1 MRPGA
6 PAWRAFWPVLPL
18 LAFLAL
24 VVAGPIARVL
34 LWGLAPSMAPTAPT
48 IETGSPWRE
57 LVATPLY
64 REALLRTFR
73 LSVTVT
79 LACLVLGYPVAYVLA
94 RARGWRGQLLL
105 ALVVAPF
112 WISVL
117 ARSFTWMVLL
127 QRQGVV
133 NRLLLGLG
141 LVAEPVPLVY
151 NEVGV
156 HVGMVHVLLPY
167 MILSLYGAMRAIDP
181 ALLRAAAGLGATEW
195 QAFRRVWWP
204 LSRPGVAAGSL
215 LLFVVALGFFVTPA
229 LLGGGKVTTLA
240 MLIEAHVS
248 QAQDWPLA
256 AALGLVLLVATLLA
270 LVPAQRALRLET
282 LVGAGGR

>member
-6 PAWRAFWPVLPL
+6 SAWRALWPVLPL
-18 LAFLAL
+18 LAFLVL
-24 VVAGPIARVL
+24 VVVGPIARVL
-34 LWGLAPSMAPTAPT
+34 LWGLAPSTAPTAPT
-48 IETGSPWRE
+48 ETPWHE

-64 REALLRTFR
+64 REALVRTFR
-73 LSVTVT
+73 LSLTVT

-94 RARGWRGQLLL
+94 RTGGWRGQLLL

-133 NRLLLGLG
+133 NRILLALG
-141 LVAEPVPLVY
+141 LVTEPVPLIY
-151 NEVGV
+151 NEIGV

-181 ALLRAAAGLGATEW
+181 GLLRAAAGLGATEW

-204 LSRPGVAAGSL
+204 LSLAGVAAGSL

-256 AALGLVLLVATLLA
+256 SALGLVLLVATLLA
-270 LVPAQRALRLET
+270 LVPAQRALRLEA

>member
-1 MRPGA
+1 MRSEA
-6 PAWRAFWPVLPL
+6 SARQALWPVLPL
-18 LAFLAL
+18 VVFLA
-24 VVAGPIARVL
+24 VVFVGPIARVL
-34 LWGLAPSMAPTAPT
+34 LWGLVPATAPPAPT
-48 IETGSPWRE
+48 GGPWRE
-57 LVATPLY
+57 ILATPLY
-64 REALLRTFR
+64 RNALLRTFR
-73 LSVTVT
+73 LSLTVT

-94 RARGWRGQLLL
+94 RARGWRGQVLL

-127 QRQGVV
+127 QRQGAV
-133 NRLLLGLG
+133 NRLLLALG
-141 LVAEPVPLVY
+141 VVREPVPLVY
-151 NEVGV
+151 NEIGV
-156 HVGMVHVLLPY
+156 HIGMVHVLLPY
-167 MILSLYGAMRAIDP
+167 MILSLYGAMRGIDP
-181 ALLRAAAGLGATEW
+181 GLLRAAAGLGATEW

-204 LSRPGVAAGSL
+204 LSRAGVGAGSL
-215 LLFVVALGFFVTPA
+215 LLFVVALGFFITPA

-256 AALGLVLLVATLLA
+256 SALGLVLLVATVVA

-282 LVGAGGR
+282 LVGARGR

>member
-1 MRPGA
+1 MRSGA
-6 PAWRAFWPVLPL
+6 STWRALWPILPL
-18 LAFLAL
+18 LVFLVL
-24 VVAGPIARVL
+24 VFVGPIARVL
-34 LWGLAPSMAPTAPT
+34 LWGIVPAMAPTAPT
-48 IETGSPWRE
+48 SAPWRE
-57 LVATPLY
+57 LLLTPLY
-64 REALLRTFR
+64 RDALLRTFR
-73 LSVTVT
+73 LSLTVT
-79 LACLVLGYPVAYVLA
+79 LACLVLGYPVAHALA
-94 RARGWRGQLLL
+94 RARGWRGELLL

-127 QRQGVV
+127 QRQGAV

-141 LVAEPVPLVY
+141 LVREPVPLIY

-156 HVGMVHVLLPY
+156 HIGMIHVLLPY
-167 MILSLYGAMRAIDP
+167 MILSLYGALRGIDP
-181 ALLRAAAGLGATEW
+181 ALLRAAAGLGATDW

-204 LSRPGVAAGSL
+204 LSRAGVGAGSL
-215 LLFVVALGFFVTPA
+215 LLFVVALGFFITPA

-256 AALGLVLLVATLLA
+256 SALGLALLVATLAA
-270 LVPAQRALRLET
+270 LVPAQRALRLEA
-282 LVGAGGR
+282 LVGAGRR

>member
-1 MRPGA
+1 MRCGTST
-6 PAWRAFWPVLPL
+6 RQAFWPVLPL

-24 VVAGPIARVL
+24 VFVGPIARVL
-34 LWGLAPSMAPTAPT
+34 LWGVAPATAPT
-48 IETGSPWRE
+48 GATAAPWRE
-57 LVATPLY
+57 LLATPLY
-64 REALLRTFR
+64 RDALLRTFR
-73 LSVTVT
+73 LSLTVT
-79 LACLVLGYPVAYVLA
+79 LVCLILGYPVAYALA
-94 RARGWRGQLLL
+94 RTRGWRGQLLL

-127 QRQGVV
+127 QRQGIV
-133 NRLLLGLG
+133 NRLLLALG
-141 LVAEPVPLVY
+141 VVREPVPLVY

-156 HVGMVHVLLPY
+156 HIGMIHVLLPY

-181 ALLRAAAGLGATEW
+181 GLLRAAAGLGATEW
-195 QAFRRVWWP
+195 QTFRRIWWP

-215 LLFVVALGFFVTPA
+215 LLFVVALGFFITPA

-256 AALGLVLLVATLLA
+256 SALGLVLLVATVVALL
-270 LVPAQRALRLET
+270 PAQRALRLEA
-282 LVGAGGR
+282 LVGAGTR

>member
-1 MRPGA
+1 MRSGA
-6 PAWRAFWPVLPL
+6 STWRALWPILPL
-18 LAFLAL
+18 LVFLVL
-24 VVAGPIARVL
+24 VFVGPIARVL
-34 LWGLAPSMAPTAPT
+34 LWGIVPAMAPTAPT
-48 IETGSPWRE
+48 SAPWRE
-57 LVATPLY
+57 LLLTPLY
-64 REALLRTFR
+64 RDALLRTFR
-73 LSVTVT
+73 LSLTVT
-79 LACLVLGYPVAYVLA
+79 LACLVLGYPVAYALA
-94 RARGWRGQLLL
+94 RARGWRGELLL

-127 QRQGVV
+127 QRQGAV

-141 LVAEPVPLVY
+141 LVREPVPLIY

-156 HVGMVHVLLPY
+156 HIGMIHVLLPY
-167 MILSLYGAMRAIDP
+167 MILSLYGALRGIDP
-181 ALLRAAAGLGATEW
+181 ALLRAAAGLGATDW

-204 LSRPGVAAGSL
+204 LSRAGVGAGSL
-215 LLFVVALGFFVTPA
+215 LLFVVALGFFITPA

-256 AALGLVLLVATLLA
+256 SALGLALLVATLAA
-270 LVPAQRALRLET
+270 LVPAQRVLRLEA
-282 LVGAGGR
+282 LVGAGRR

>member
-1 MRPGA
+1 MRSGA
-6 PAWRAFWPVLPL
+6 STWRALWPILPL
-18 LAFLAL
+18 LVFLVL
-24 VVAGPIARVL
+24 VFVGPIARVL
-34 LWGLAPSMAPTAPT
+34 LWGIVPAMAPTAPT
-48 IETGSPWRE
+48 SAPWRE
-57 LVATPLY
+57 LLLTPLY
-64 REALLRTFR
+64 RDALLRTFR
-73 LSVTVT
+73 LSLTVT
-79 LACLVLGYPVAYVLA
+79 LACLVLGYPVAYALA
-94 RARGWRGQLLL
+94 RARGWRGELLL

-127 QRQGVV
+127 QRQGAV

-141 LVAEPVPLVY
+141 LVREPVPLIY

-156 HVGMVHVLLPY
+156 HIGMIHVLLPY
-167 MILSLYGAMRAIDP
+167 MILSLYGALRGIDP
-181 ALLRAAAGLGATEW
+181 ALLRAAAGLGATDW

-204 LSRPGVAAGSL
+204 LSRAGVGAGSL
-215 LLFVVALGFFVTPA
+215 LLFVVALGFFITPA

-256 AALGLVLLVATLLA
+256 SALGLALLVATQAA
-270 LVPAQRALRLET
+270 LVPAQRALRLEA
-282 LVGAGGR
+282 LVGAGRR

>member
-1 MRPGA
+1 VRPGA
-6 PAWRAFWPVLPL
+6 AAWRALWPLLPL
-18 LAFLAL
+18 LAFLGL
-24 VVAGPIARVL
+24 VVVGPLLRVL
-34 LWGLAPSMAPTAPT
+34 TWGLVPALAPTAPT
-48 IETGSPWRE
+48 QAPWAE
-57 LVATPLY
+57 IAATPLY
-64 REALLRTFR
+64 RDALVRTFR
-73 LSVTVT
+73 LSLTVT
-79 LACLVLGYPVAYVLA
+79 LVCLVLGYPVAYALA
-94 RARGWRGQLLL
+94 RIRGWGGHVLL

-127 QRQGVV
+127 QRQGIV
-133 NRLLLGLG
+133 NRALLALG
-141 LVAEPVPLVY
+141 LVTEPVPLVY
-151 NEVGV
+151 NEIGV
-156 HVGMVHVLLPY
+156 HVGMIHVLLPY

-181 ALLRAAAGLGATEW
+181 QLLRAAAGLGASEW

-204 LSRPGVAAGSL
+204 LSRAGVAGGSL

-256 AALGLVLLVATLLA
+256 AALGLVLLAATLLA
-270 LVPAQRALRLET
+270 LLPAQRALRLEV

>member
-1 MRPGA
+1 MRSGA
-6 PAWRAFWPVLPL
+6 STWRALWPILPL
-18 LAFLAL
+18 LVFLVLAF
-24 VVAGPIARVL
+24 VGPIARVL
-34 LWGLAPSMAPTAPT
+34 LWGIVPAMAPTAPT
-48 IETGSPWRE
+48 SAPWRE
-57 LVATPLY
+57 LLLTPLY
-64 REALLRTFR
+64 RDALLRTFR
-73 LSVTVT
+73 LSLTVT
-79 LACLVLGYPVAYVLA
+79 LACLVLGYPVAYALA
-94 RARGWRGQLLL
+94 RARGWRGELLL

-127 QRQGVV
+127 QRQGAV

-141 LVAEPVPLVY
+141 LVREPVPLIY

-156 HVGMVHVLLPY
+156 HIGMIHVLLPY
-167 MILSLYGAMRAIDP
+167 MILSLYGALRGIDP
-181 ALLRAAAGLGATEW
+181 ALLRAAAGLGATDW

-204 LSRPGVAAGSL
+204 LSRAGVGAGSL
-215 LLFVVALGFFVTPA
+215 LLFVVALGFFITPA

-256 AALGLVLLVATLLA
+256 SALGRALLVATLAA
-270 LVPAQRALRLET
+270 LVPAQRALRLEA
-282 LVGAGGR
+282 LVGAGRR

>member
-1 MRPGA
+1 
-6 PAWRAFWPVLPL
+6 
-18 LAFLAL
+18 
-24 VVAGPIARVL
+24 VL
-34 LWGLAPSMAPTAPT
+34 LWGVAPATAPT
-48 IETGSPWRE
+48 GATEAPWRE
-57 LVATPLY
+57 LLAIPLY
-64 REALLRTFR
+64 RDALLRTFR
-73 LSVTVT
+73 LSLTVT
-79 LACLVLGYPVAYVLA
+79 LVCLILGYPVAYVLA
-94 RARGWRGQLLL
+94 RTRGWRGQLLL

-117 ARSFTWMVLL
+117 ARSFSWMVLL
-127 QRQGVV
+127 QRQGIV
-133 NRLLLGLG
+133 NRLLLTLG
-141 LVAEPVPLVY
+141 VVREPVPLVY

>member
-1 MRPGA
+1 VRPRAG
-6 PAWRAFWPVLPL
+6 AWRALWPLLPL
-18 LAFLAL
+18 VAFLAL
-24 VVAGPIARVL
+24 VVVGPIVRVL
-34 LWGLAPSMAPTAPT
+34 VWGLAPSFAPTAPT
-48 IETGSPWRE
+48 QAPWAE
-57 LVATPLY
+57 IAATPLY
-64 REALLRTFR
+64 RDALVRTFR
-73 LSVTVT
+73 LSLTVT
-79 LACLVLGYPVAYVLA
+79 LGCLLLGYPVAYALA
-94 RARGWRGQLLL
+94 RARGWGGHVLL

-133 NRLLLGLG
+133 NRVLLALG
-141 LVAEPVPLVY
+141 LVTEPVPLIY

-156 HVGMVHVLLPY
+156 HVGMIHVLLPY
-167 MILSLYGAMRAIDP
+167 MILSLYGAMRTIDP
-181 ALLRAAAGLGATEW
+181 QLLRAAAGLGATEW

-204 LSRPGVAAGSL
+204 LSRAGVAAGSL

-256 AALGLVLLVATLLA
+256 AALGLLLLAATLLA
-270 LVPAQRALRLET
+270 LLPAQRALRLEA

>member
-1 MRPGA
+1 MT
-6 PAWRAFWPVLPL
+6 PASSSWRALWPILPL
-18 LAFLAL
+18 LGFLAVI
-24 VVAGPIARVL
+24 VVGPMARVL
-34 LWGLAPSMAPTAPT
+34 VWGIAPSLAPTAPT
-48 IETGSPWRE
+48 ATPWTE
-57 LVATPLY
+57 IAASPLY
-64 REALLRTFR
+64 RSALVRTFR
-73 LSVTVT
+73 LSLTVT
-79 LACLVLGYPVAYVLA
+79 LVCLVLGYPVAYALA

-133 NRLLLGLG
+133 NRVLVALG
-141 LVAEPVPLVY
+141 LVTEPVPLVY

-156 HVGMVHVLLPY
+156 HVGMIHVLLPY

-181 ALLRAAAGLGATEW
+181 GLLRAAASLGATEW

-204 LSRPGVAAGSL
+204 LSRAGVAAGSL

-256 AALGLVLLVATLLA
+256 AALGLLLLAATLLA

>member
-1 MRPGA
+1 MRSGA
-6 PAWRAFWPVLPL
+6 STWRALWPILPL
-18 LAFLAL
+18 LVFLVL
-24 VVAGPIARVL
+24 VFVGPIARVL
-34 LWGLAPSMAPTAPT
+34 LWGIVPAMAPTAPT
-48 IETGSPWRE
+48 SAPWRE
-57 LVATPLY
+57 LLLTPLY
-64 REALLRTFR
+64 RDALLRTFR
-73 LSVTVT
+73 LSLTVT
-79 LACLVLGYPVAYVLA
+79 LACLVLGYPVAYALA
-94 RARGWRGQLLL
+94 RARGWRGELLL

-127 QRQGVV
+127 QRQGAV

-141 LVAEPVPLVY
+141 LVREPVPLIY

-156 HVGMVHVLLPY
+156 HIGMIHVLLPY
-167 MILSLYGAMRAIDP
+167 MILSLYGALRGIDP
-181 ALLRAAAGLGATEW
+181 ALLRAAAGLGATDW

-204 LSRPGVAAGSL
+204 LSRAGVGAGSL
-215 LLFVVALGFFVTPA
+215 LLFVVALGFFITPA

-256 AALGLVLLVATLLA
+256 SALGLALLVATLAA
-270 LVPAQRALRLET
+270 LVPAQRALRLEA
-282 LVGAGGR
+282 LVGAGRR

>member
-1 MRPGA
+1 MRSGA
-6 PAWRAFWPVLPL
+6 STWRALWPILPL
-18 LAFLAL
+18 LVFLVL
-24 VVAGPIARVL
+24 VFVGPIARVL
-34 LWGLAPSMAPTAPT
+34 LWGIVPAMAPTAPT
-48 IETGSPWRE
+48 SAPWRE
-57 LVATPLY
+57 LLLTPLY
-64 REALLRTFR
+64 RDALLRTFR
-73 LSVTVT
+73 LSLTVT
-79 LACLVLGYPVAYVLA
+79 LACLVLGYPVAYALA
-94 RARGWRGQLLL
+94 RARGWRGELLL

-127 QRQGVV
+127 QRQGAV

-141 LVAEPVPLVY
+141 LVREPVPLIY

-156 HVGMVHVLLPY
+156 HIGMIHVLLPY
-167 MILSLYGAMRAIDP
+167 MILSLYGALRGIDP
-181 ALLRAAAGLGATEW
+181 TLLRAAAGLGATDW

-204 LSRPGVAAGSL
+204 LSRAGVGAGSL
-215 LLFVVALGFFVTPA
+215 LLFVVALGFFITPA

-256 AALGLVLLVATLLA
+256 SALGLALLVATLAA
-270 LVPAQRALRLET
+270 LVPAQRALRLEA
-282 LVGAGGR
+282 LVGAGRR

>member
-1 MRPGA
+1 M
-6 PAWRAFWPVLPL
+6 
-18 LAFLAL
+18 
-24 VVAGPIARVL
+24 ARVL
-34 LWGLAPSMAPTAPT
+34 LWGLVPSMAPTAST
-48 IETGSPWRE
+48 HAPWQE
-57 LVATPLY
+57 ILATPLY
-64 REALLRTFR
+64 RDALWRTFR
-73 LSVTVT
+73 LSLTVT
-79 LACLVLGYPVAYVLA
+79 LACLALGYPVAYALA
-94 RARGWRGQLLL
+94 RARGWCGQLLL
-105 ALVVAPF
+105 AVVVAPF

-127 QRQGVV
+127 QRQGTV
-133 NRLLLGLG
+133 NRLLLALG
-141 LVAEPVPLVY
+141 VVWEPVPLVY

-156 HVGMVHVLLPY
+156 HIGMIHVLLPY

-181 ALLRAAAGLGATEW
+181 GLLRAAAGLGATEW

-204 LSRPGVAAGSL
+204 LSRAGVGAGSL
-215 LLFVVALGFFVTPA
+215 LLFVVALGFFITPA

-256 AALGLVLLVATLLA
+256 SALGLVLLVATVIA

>member
-1 MRPGA
+1 MTPGA
-6 PAWRAFWPVLPL
+6 AAGRSLWPVLPL
-18 LAFLAL
+18 LAFLGL
-24 VVAGPIARVL
+24 VVVGPIARVL
-34 LWGLAPSMAPTAPT
+34 LWGLAPSLAPTAPT
-48 IETGSPWRE
+48 SAPWRE
-57 LVATPLY
+57 ILETPLY
-64 REALLRTFR
+64 RDALVRTFR
-73 LSVTVT
+73 LSLTVTV
-79 LACLVLGYPVAYVLA
+79 ACLLLGYPVAYVLA
-94 RARGWRGQLLL
+94 RARGRRGLLLL

-133 NRLLLGLG
+133 NRILLALG

-151 NEVGV
+151 NEIGV
-156 HVGMVHVLLPY
+156 LVGMVHVLLPY

-181 ALLRAAAGLGATEW
+181 GLLRAAAGLGATEW
-195 QAFRRVWWP
+195 QIFRRIWWP
-204 LSRPGVAAGSL
+204 LSRAGVAAGSL

-229 LLGGGKVTTLA
+229 LLGGGKVTTVA

-256 AALGLVLLVATLLA
+256 SALGLVLLAATLLA
-270 LVPAQRALRLET
+270 LMPVQRALRLEA
-282 LVGAGGR
+282 LVGAGRR

>member
-1 MRPGA
+1 MTPGTS
-6 PAWRAFWPVLPL
+6 AWRAFWPILPL
-18 LAFLAL
+18 VGFLAL
-24 VVAGPIARVL
+24 IVVGPVARVL
-34 LWGLAPSMAPTAPT
+34 VWGIVPSLAPTAPT
-48 IETGSPWRE
+48 TAPWME
-57 LVATPLY
+57 IVTSPLY
-64 REALLRTFR
+64 RNALVRTFR
-73 LSVTVT
+73 LSLTVT
-79 LACLVLGYPVAYVLA
+79 IACLVLGYPVAYALA
-94 RARGWRGQLLL
+94 RARGWRGQLFL

-133 NRLLLGLG
+133 NRFLVTLG
-141 LVAEPVPLVY
+141 LVAEPVPLIY
-151 NEVGV
+151 NEIGV
-156 HVGMVHVLLPY
+156 HVGMIHVLLPY

-181 ALLRAAAGLGATEW
+181 GLLRAAAGLGATEW

-204 LSRPGVAAGSL
+204 LSRAGVAAGSL
-215 LLFVVALGFFVTPA
+215 LIFVVALGFFVTPA

-256 AALGLVLLVATLLA
+256 AALGLLLLAATLLA
-270 LVPAQRALRLET
+270 LAPAQRALRLEA
-282 LVGAGGR
+282 LVGARGR

>member
-1 MRPGA
+1 MRSDA
-6 PAWRAFWPVLPL
+6 ATWRALWPVLPL
-18 LAFLAL
+18 LAFLAI
-24 VVAGPIARVL
+24 VVVGPMARVL
-34 LWGLAPSMAPTAPT
+34 VWGVLPSLAPPAPT
-48 IETGSPWRE
+48 ESPWRE
-57 LVATPLY
+57 LLATPLY
-64 REALLRTFR
+64 RDALLRTFR
-73 LSVTVT
+73 LSLTVT
-79 LACLVLGYPVAYVLA
+79 LACLVLGYPVAYALA
-94 RARGWRGQLLL
+94 RTRGWRGQLLL

-112 WISVL
+112 WISIL

-133 NRLLLGLG
+133 NRMLLALG
-141 LVAEPVPLVY
+141 VVTEPVPLVY

-156 HVGMVHVLLPY
+156 HVGMIHVLLPY
-167 MILSLYGAMRAIDP
+167 MILSLYGAMRGIDP
-181 ALLRAAAGLGATEW
+181 GLLRAAAGLGATEW

-204 LSRPGVAAGSL
+204 LSRAGVAAGSI

-256 AALGLVLLVATLLA
+256 AALGLVLVVATFLA
-270 LVPAQRALRLET
+270 LVPAPRALRLEA
-282 LVGAGGR
+282 LVGAGRR

>member
-24 VVAGPIARVL
+24 VVVGPIARVL

>member
-1 MRPGA
+1 MRSGA
-6 PAWRAFWPVLPL
+6 STWRALWPILPL
-18 LAFLAL
+18 LVFLVLAF
-24 VVAGPIARVL
+24 VGPIARVL
-34 LWGLAPSMAPTAPT
+34 LWGIVPAMAPTAPT
-48 IETGSPWRE
+48 SAPWRE
-57 LVATPLY
+57 LLLTPLY
-64 REALLRTFR
+64 RDALLRTFR
-73 LSVTVT
+73 LSLTVT
-79 LACLVLGYPVAYVLA
+79 LACLVLGYPVAYALA
-94 RARGWRGQLLL
+94 RARGWRGELLL

-127 QRQGVV
+127 QRQGAV

-141 LVAEPVPLVY
+141 LVREPVPLIY

-156 HVGMVHVLLPY
+156 HIGMIHVLLPY
-167 MILSLYGAMRAIDP
+167 MILSLYGALRGIDP
-181 ALLRAAAGLGATEW
+181 ALLRAAAGLGATDW

-204 LSRPGVAAGSL
+204 LSRAGVGAGSL
-215 LLFVVALGFFVTPA
+215 LLFVVALGFFITPA

-256 AALGLVLLVATLLA
+256 SALGLALLVATLAA
-270 LVPAQRALRLET
+270 LVPAQRALRLEA
-282 LVGAGGR
+282 LVGAGRR

>member
-1 MRPGA
+1 M
-6 PAWRAFWPVLPL
+6 
-18 LAFLAL
+18 
-24 VVAGPIARVL
+24 GPIARVL
-34 LWGLAPSMAPTAPT
+34 LWGLAPATAPTAS
-48 IETGSPWRE
+48 TGAPWRE
-57 LVATPLY
+57 LLATPLY
-64 REALLRTFR
+64 RDALLRTFR

-79 LACLVLGYPVAYVLA
+79 LACLVLGYPVAYLLA

-127 QRQGVV
+127 QRQGAV
-133 NRLLLGLG
+133 NRLLLTLG
-141 LVAEPVPLVY
+141 VVREPVPLVY
-151 NEVGV
+151 NELGV
-156 HVGMVHVLLPY
+156 HIGMIHVLLPY
-167 MILSLYGAMRAIDP
+167 MILSLYGAMRGIDP
-181 ALLRAAAGLGATEW
+181 GLLRAAAGLGATEW

-204 LSRPGVAAGSL
+204 LSRAGVGAGSL
-215 LLFVVALGFFVTPA
+215 LLFVVALGFFITPA

-248 QAQDWPLA
+248 QTQDWPLA
-256 AALGLVLLVATLLA
+256 SALGLVLLVATVVA

-282 LVGAGGR
+282 LVGAGRR

>member
-1 MRPGA
+1 VKPGA
-6 PAWRAFWPVLPL
+6 SAWRAFWPVLPL

-24 VVAGPIARVL
+24 IVVGPMARVL
-34 LWGLAPSMAPTAPT
+34 LWGLAPSLAPTAPT
-48 IETGSPWRE
+48 EAPWRE
-57 LVATPLY
+57 LLGTPLY
-64 REALLRTFR
+64 RDALLRTFR
-73 LSVTVT
+73 LSLTVT
-79 LACLVLGYPVAYVLA
+79 LACLLLGYPVAYVLA

-117 ARSFTWMVLL
+117 ARSFAWMVLL

-133 NRLLLGLG
+133 NRLLLALG
-141 LVAEPVPLVY
+141 LVSEPVPLVY
-151 NEVGV
+151 NEIGV
-156 HVGMVHVLLPY
+156 QVGMIHVLLPY

-181 ALLRAAAGLGATEW
+181 GLLRAAAGLGATEW
-195 QAFRRVWWP
+195 QTFRRVWWP
-204 LSRPGVAAGSL
+204 LSRAGVAAGSM

-248 QAQDWPLA
+248 QVQDWPLA
-256 AALGLVLLVATLLA
+256 SALGLVLLVATLLA
-270 LVPAQRALRLET
+270 LVPVQRVLRLET